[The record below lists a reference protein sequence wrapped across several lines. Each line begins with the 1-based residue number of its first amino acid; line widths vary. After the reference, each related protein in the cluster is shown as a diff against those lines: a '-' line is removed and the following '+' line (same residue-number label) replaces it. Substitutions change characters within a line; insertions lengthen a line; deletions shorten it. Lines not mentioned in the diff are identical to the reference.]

1 MGDTG
6 DWSCWEAAVWDE
18 YLLHRRLESPEVL
31 GSQGLRGEAMGAV
44 PRSLSAVPGHLK
56 GGAGWV
62 CPAAVPELCQDRR
75 SDGERVEGVQVGL
88 GCLGG

>member
-1 MGDTG
+1 MG

-44 PRSLSAVPGHLK
+44 MGAQEPVSCARAPEGWGRLGLPGCSARTVPG
-56 GGAGWV
+56 
-62 CPAAVPELCQDRR
+62 PQE
-75 SDGERVEGVQVGL
+75 
-88 GCLGG
+88 